1 MTNYVSQD
9 CVLTQ
14 AVCFFLLIL
23 ERFVIFTIFEN
34 KYFPIEFTLKKLS
47 KKFAP
52 GYGSHAIT
60 VLNPALID
68 ENKTAL

>member
-34 KYFPIEFTLKKLS
+34 KYFSIEFTLKKLS
-47 KKFAP
+47 
-52 GYGSHAIT
+52 
-60 VLNPALID
+60 
-68 ENKTAL
+68 